1 VKILSNRGQCDDND
15 EEIECVERPSEE
27 AGGDRR
33 AMIASIDGA
42 RIEIAYCG

>member
-27 AGGDRR
+27 ASGDRC
-33 AMIASIDGA
+33 AMIASVDLA
-42 RIEIAYCG
+42 RA